1 MANLPS
7 YRQPTQTDIEEGAAA
22 IIDTIAKGQPFLV
35 GRNGTVETETV
46 YFYLTRRLPHAEC
59 DATPYPDHLRFQMQL
74 NAGVFPGTEEDL
86 DAWAAAY
93 LESLPALDVTAA
105 GWYKPLFSVE
115 LGLLGRYAREA
126 KRTPLRSL
134 EPYYVGSD
142 LWWTSALAGKSICVV
157 SSFAQTIQRQLEG
170 PAAISGTREGGTAAK
185 KIWRGAQAGLLGIE
199 GATWSYVRTGY
210 APSLAQGRGGWPQGV
225 QNWRDAVDKL
235 EREVVATGANVA
247 LIGCGG
253 LGMILGA
260 RLKRR
265 GISAI
270 ILGGAVQVLFGIKGK
285 RWSTHDVISKFWN
298 ASWVWPAADEI
309 PGGAQFVEGGCY
321 WG

>member
-1 MANLPS
+1 MSLLPS
-7 YRQPTQTDIEEGAAA
+7 WRQPTQTDIEEGAAA
-22 IIDTIAKGQPFLV
+22 IVDTIAKGQPFLV
-35 GRNGTVETETV
+35 GRNGTVETETL

-59 DATPYPDHLRFQMQL
+59 DAPPYPDHIRFQMQL

-86 DAWAAAY
+86 DSWAAAY
-93 LESLPALDVTAA
+93 LESMPALDVTAA

-115 LGLLGRYAREA
+115 LGMLGRYAREA
-126 KRTPLRSL
+126 RRTPLRSL
-134 EPYYVGSD
+134 EPYYVRPE
-142 LWWTSALAGKSICVV
+142 LWWTQALAGKSICVV

-170 PAAISGTREGGTAAK
+170 AAAK
-185 KIWRGAQAGLLGIE
+185 KIWRGAQAGLLDIS
-199 GATWSYVRTGY
+199 GASWSYVRTGY

-235 EREVVATGANVA
+235 EREVVATGATVA

-265 GISAI
+265 GVSAI
-270 ILGGAVQVLFGIKGK
+270 ILGGAVQVLFGIKGR
-285 RWSTHDVISKFWN
+285 RWANHEIISKFWN
-298 ASWVWPAADEI
+298 ANWVWPAVDEV

>member
-1 MANLPS
+1 
-7 YRQPTQTDIEEGAAA
+7 
-22 IIDTIAKGQPFLV
+22 
-35 GRNGTVETETV
+35 
-46 YFYLTRRLPHAEC
+46 
-59 DATPYPDHLRFQMQL
+59 
-74 NAGVFPGTEEDL
+74 
-86 DAWAAAY
+86 
-93 LESLPALDVTAA
+93 
-105 GWYKPLFSVE
+105 
-115 LGLLGRYAREA
+115 
-126 KRTPLRSL
+126 
-134 EPYYVGSD
+134 
-142 LWWTSALAGKSICVV
+142 
-157 SSFAQTIQRQLEG
+157 
-170 PAAISGTREGGTAAK
+170 
-185 KIWRGAQAGLLGIE
+185 
-199 GATWSYVRTGY
+199 
-210 APSLAQGRGGWPQGV
+210 V

-285 RWSTHDVISKFWN
+285 RWATHDVISKFWN
-298 ASWVWPAADEI
+298 ANWVWPAADEI